1 MDRLK
6 WTILVNSLLFLA
18 FVVVMV
24 SGFVLWLNMGGTLG
38 FSRVAWSWVHT
49 NAGFVFTVLVG
60 AHLWIYRAWI
70 LALPKLIKR
79 SPPKPQDDK

>member
-1 MDRLK
+1 MDMIRLR
-6 WTILVNSLLFLA
+6 IVVNSLLFLA

-24 SGFVLWLNMGGTLG
+24 SGFVLWLNLAAVTGL
-38 FSRVAWSWVHT
+38 SRGAWSGLHT
-49 NAGFVFTVLVG
+49 NSGLVFTVLVG

-70 LALPKLIKR
+70 LALPKLIRR

>member
-18 FVVVMV
+18 FVLVAL
-24 SGFVLWLNMGGTLG
+24 SGLVLWLNLASVSGLTRG
-38 FSRVAWSWVHT
+38 AWSGMHI
-49 NAGFVFTVLVG
+49 NSGLVFTVLVG

-70 LALPKLIKR
+70 INMPRMLKR
-79 SPPKPQDDK
+79 SPPKPQDNE